1 MLAALETERL
11 LEGVA
16 GGVDQL
22 GRSTREFGGGGGVL
36 LMGREGAL
44 VLLLVLLRLL
54 LLLTL
59 D

>member
-22 GRSTREFGGGGGVL
+22 GRSTREFGGRGGVL

-44 VLLLVLLRLL
+44 VLLRLL